1 MNENN
6 PLAKLN
12 YIKSNFPNIFV
23 HYGDFKSIRLDK
35 KSSAYLTQGNIEV
48 FCRQKDRSWKQY
60 FVSIEN
66 TAELK
71 NETPYKMYVK
81 LNDSVLTD
89 INLTDCIIYI
99 KLGEEKN
106 AN

>member
-1 MNENN
+1 MNETN
-6 PLAKLN
+6 PLAKLE
-12 YIKSNFPNIFV
+12 YIKSNFPNVFV
-23 HYGDFKSIRLDK
+23 HYGEFKSIRLDK
-35 KSSAYLTQGNIEV
+35 KSSAYLTQGDIEV
-48 FCRQKDRSWKQY
+48 FCRQKNRSCKQY
-60 FVSIEN
+60 FVSIQN
-66 TAELK
+66 TEELK

-89 INLTDCIIYI
+89 KNLTDCVIYI

>member
-1 MNENN
+1 MNETN
-6 PLAKLN
+6 PLAKLE
-12 YIKSNFPNIFV
+12 YIKSNFPNVFV
-23 HYGDFKSIRLDK
+23 HYGEFKSIRLDK
-35 KSSAYLTQGNIEV
+35 KSSAFLTQGKIEV
-48 FCRQKDRSWKQY
+48 FCRQKNRSWKQY
-60 FVSIEN
+60 FVPIEH

-89 INLTDCIIYI
+89 INLTDCVIYI
-99 KLGEEKN
+99 KLGEENN